1 MNSEQNRYSVI
12 IYTEDQIGLLVQISN
27 VFTRR
32 SLSIFS
38 MYAVPSTIKG
48 IHTITIIADGPE
60 NKIQQAK
67 MQLEKRMEV
76 IQVFVDKGNTIAS
89 LPSSPSAT
97 EERDNQ
103 IKQYI
108 DTRNKQIIK

>member
-1 MNSEQNRYSVI
+1 MKTDRYSVI

-32 SLSIFS
+32 SLSIWS
-38 MYAVPSTIKG
+38 MYAVPSTIDG

-60 NKIQQAK
+60 EKMIQAK

-76 IQVFVDKGNTIAS
+76 IKVFIDKGNTIEGW
-89 LPSSPSAT
+89 PMSPSAT
-97 EERDNQ
+97 ETRDREITQFINERNNQ
-103 IKQYI
+103 
-108 DTRNKQIIK
+108 NK